1 MNLKE
6 GQKLKIKKTIVTID
20 GTLYEGEIVK
30 FDQKE
35 NAHYRV
41 KDSMGKIWYVE
52 FNNLKI

>member
-30 FDQKE
+30 FDKKE
-35 NAHYRV
+35 NDNYRV